1 MAEVVVKNLTKRYGS
16 KVALNNISFTVKK
29 GEILGVVGKSGAGKS
44 TLIRILRGVDKDYEG
59 YVEILGRRENFREVT
74 AIHLQR
80 NFALW
85 AEPAIHNIIR
95 KLYAVRNDSDES
107 LPMEE
112 EWEEYEKKALEIL
125 KLVGL
130 EHKKDVFANVLSGGE
145 KQRLILGRQIAKIY
159 ERGEGVLLLDEP
171 ATMACPA
178 SKQILLDVLKNI
190 NRKLNITIIITS
202 HLPEI
207 HNYLCHRCIL
217 LEEGRIVLDGKPRE
231 VIEKFMEN
239 MSPPYIRKST
249 PKDKTIIEV
258 KNVCKRY
265 FVVRGGETLNM
276 RNISFHVK
284 EGEILSIIGPSG
296 AGKSVLL
303 RLLAG
308 VEAPDSGR
316 IVVDGVDLSEYGWK
330 RIELRRKIGILHQE
344 FSLSHYLTVE
354 DMLKYRAGIK
364 GEKAITAAKLKS
376 EELGLSPKVV
386 DGIYQLI
393 DLPEEEMKSKLERLG
408 LSYDIVNILFPALV
422 DDDFNPKEILKT
434 LNLGEEVLN
443 KTPIELSGGE
453 KVRVALAL
461 QLITKPK
468 ILFLDE
474 PFGDLDPITL
484 RDVANYLKKINDKY
498 GTTIVLISHHIP
510 LIKEISDRV
519 ILIDNGK
526 VEMEGD
532 AEVVCDRFIEIS
544 NSRFLGEDL
553 KIKHN

>member
-1 MAEVVVKNLTKRYGS
+1 MTAVVVKNLRKRYNN
-16 KVALNNISFTVKK
+16 KIALDNVSFQVEK

-44 TLIRILRGVDKDYEG
+44 TLIRILRGIDRDYEG
-59 YVEILGRRENFREVT
+59 YVEILGRRDNFREVT

-85 AEPAIHNIIR
+85 AEPAIYNIIR
-95 KLYAVRNDSDES
+95 KLYAVRNNCDES

-125 KLVGL
+125 RLVGL
-130 EHKKDVFANVLSGGE
+130 EHKKDVLANVLSGGE
-145 KQRLILGRQIAKIY
+145 KQRLILARQIAKIY
-159 ERGEGVLLLDEP
+159 EKGEGVLLLDEP

-190 NRKLNITIIITS
+190 NRELNIPIVITS

-207 HNYLCHRCIL
+207 HRYLCNRTIL
-217 LEEGRIVLDGKPRE
+217 LEEGKVILDGKPEE
-231 VIEKFMEN
+231 VIEKFLEEMA
-239 MSPPYIRKST
+239 PPYIRRSK
-249 PKDKTIIEV
+249 PKDRAIIEV
-258 KNVCKRY
+258 KNVSKRY

-276 RNISFHVK
+276 RNISFHVR

-303 RLLAG
+303 RLLG
-308 VEAPDSGR
+308 GLELPDSGK
-316 IVVDGVDLSEYGWK
+316 IIVDGVDLSEYGWK

-344 FSLSHYLTVE
+344 FSIPHYLTVR
-354 DMLKYRAGIK
+354 DMLKYRAGVK
-364 GEKAITAAKLKS
+364 GEGAITAAKLKS
-376 EELGLSPKVV
+376 QELGISPKVV

-393 DLPEEEMKSKLERLG
+393 DLPEEERRSKLERLG
-408 LSYDIVNILFPALV
+408 LSYNIINTLFPAIV
-422 DDDFNPKEILKT
+422 DEDFNPVEILKM
-434 LNLGEEVLN
+434 LDLDEEVLN
-443 KTPIELSGGE
+443 RRAEELSGGE

-468 ILFLDE
+468 ILLLDE

-484 RDVANYLKKINDKY
+484 RNVANYLKMINDRY
-498 GTTIVLISHHIP
+498 STTVVLISHHIP

-519 ILIDNGK
+519 ILIDRGK
-526 VEMEGD
+526 IEMEGD
-532 AEVVCDRFIEIS
+532 PEVVCDKFIEIS
-544 NSRFLGEDL
+544 NSRFLGEE
-553 KIKHN
+553 KE

>member
-1 MAEVVVKNLTKRYGS
+1 MVILMAAVVVKNLTKRYGK
-16 KVALNNISFTVKK
+16 KVALDNISFQVEE
-29 GEILGVVGKSGAGKS
+29 GEILGVMGKSGAGKS
-44 TLIRILRGVDKDYEG
+44 TLIRILRGVDRDYEG
-59 YVEILGRRENFREVT
+59 YVEILGRRDNFREVT

-85 AEPAIHNIIR
+85 AEPAIYNIIR
-95 KLYAVRNDSDES
+95 KLYAVRNNCDES

-125 KLVGL
+125 RLVGL

-145 KQRLILGRQIAKIY
+145 KQRLILGRQIAKVY

-178 SKQILLDVLKNI
+178 SKQILLDVLKKV
-190 NRKLNITIIITS
+190 NRELNVPIIITS

-207 HNYLCHRCIL
+207 HRYLCHRCIL
-217 LEEGRIVLDGKPRE
+217 LEEGRIVMEGRPEE
-231 VIEKFMEN
+231 VIGKFLEE
-239 MSPPYIRKST
+239 MSPPYIRRSK
-249 PKDKTIIEV
+249 PKDRVIIDV
-258 KNVCKRY
+258 KNVSKRY
-265 FVVRGGETLNM
+265 FLVRGGETLNM
-276 RNISFHVK
+276 RGISFQVR

-308 VEAPDSGR
+308 LELPDSGK
-316 IVVDGVDLSEYGWK
+316 IIVDGVDLSEYGWK

-344 FSLSHYLTVE
+344 FSLPHYLTVGE
-354 DMLKYRAGIK
+354 MLRYRAGVK
-364 GEKAITAAKLKS
+364 GERAITSARLKS
-376 EELGLSPKVV
+376 KELGISPKVV

-393 DLPEEEMKSKLERLG
+393 DLPEEERRNKLEKLG
-408 LSYDIVNILFPALV
+408 LSQDIVDILFPALV
-422 DDDFNPKEILKT
+422 DEDFNPMEILKT
-434 LNLGEEVLN
+434 LNLDEEVLN
-443 KTPIELSGGE
+443 KTPLELSGGE

-461 QLITKPK
+461 QLVTKPK
-468 ILFLDE
+468 ILLLDE

-484 RDVANYLKKINDKY
+484 RDVANYLKRINDKY

-519 ILIDNGK
+519 ILIDRGK
-526 VEMEGD
+526 VVMEGD
-532 AEVVCDRFIEIS
+532 PEEVCNRFIEIS
-544 NSRFLGEDL
+544 NSRFLG
-553 KIKHN
+553 K

>member
-1 MAEVVVKNLTKRYGS
+1 MTAVVVKNLTKRYGN
-16 KVALNNISFTVKK
+16 KVALDNVSFHVKE

-44 TLIRILRGVDKDYEG
+44 TLIRILRGVDRDYEG
-59 YVEILGRRENFREVT
+59 YVEILGRRDDFREVT

-85 AEPAIHNIIR
+85 AEPTINNIIR
-95 KLYAVRNDSDES
+95 KLYAVRNNCDES

-125 KLVGL
+125 RLVGL

-178 SKQILLDVLKNI
+178 SKQILLDILKNI
-190 NRKLNITIIITS
+190 NKELNVPIIITS

-217 LEEGRIVLDGKPRE
+217 LEEGRVVLEGKPKE
-231 VIEKFMEN
+231 VIEKFLQE
-239 MSPPYIRKST
+239 MSPPYIRKSK
-249 PKDKTIIEV
+249 PKDRAIIEV
-258 KNVCKRY
+258 KNVSKRY

-276 RNISFHVK
+276 RDISFHVK

-308 VEAPDSGR
+308 LEFPDRGK
-316 IVVDGVDLSEYGWK
+316 IIVDGIDLSEYGWE
-330 RIELRRKIGILHQE
+330 RIELRRRIGILHQE
-344 FSLSHYLTVE
+344 FSLPHYITVG
-354 DMLKYRAGIK
+354 DMLKYRAGVK
-364 GEKAITAAKLKS
+364 GERAIATAKLKS
-376 EELGLSPKVV
+376 EELGISPKVV

-408 LSYDIVNILFPALV
+408 LTYDIVNILFPALV
-422 DDDFNPKEILKT
+422 DEDFNPMEILKT

-443 KTPIELSGGE
+443 KTPLELSGGE
-453 KVRVALAL
+453 RVRVALAL

-468 ILFLDE
+468 ILLLDE

-519 ILIDNGK
+519 ILIDRGK
-526 VEMEGD
+526 VVMEGD
-532 AEVVCDRFIEIS
+532 PEVVCDRFIEIS
-544 NSRFLGEDL
+544 NSRFLGGR
-553 KIKHN
+553 

>member
-1 MAEVVVKNLTKRYGS
+1 MTAVVVKNLRKRYNN
-16 KVALNNISFTVKK
+16 KIALDNVSFQVEK

-44 TLIRILRGVDKDYEG
+44 TLIRILRGIDRDYEG
-59 YVEILGRRENFREVT
+59 YVEILGRRDNFREVT

-85 AEPAIHNIIR
+85 AEPAIYNIIR
-95 KLYAVRNDSDES
+95 KLYAVRNNCEES

-125 KLVGL
+125 RLVGL
-130 EHKKDVFANVLSGGE
+130 EHKKDVLANVLSGGE
-145 KQRLILGRQIAKIY
+145 KQRLILARQIAKIY
-159 ERGEGVLLLDEP
+159 EKGEGVLLLDEP

-190 NRKLNITIIITS
+190 NRELNIPIVITS

-207 HNYLCHRCIL
+207 HRYLCNRTIL
-217 LEEGRIVLDGKPRE
+217 LEEGKVILDGKPEE
-231 VIEKFMEN
+231 VIEKFLEEMA
-239 MSPPYIRKST
+239 PPYIRRSK
-249 PKDKTIIEV
+249 PKDRAIIEV
-258 KNVCKRY
+258 KNVSKRY

-276 RNISFHVK
+276 RNISFHVR

-303 RLLAG
+303 RLLG
-308 VEAPDSGR
+308 GLELPDSGK
-316 IVVDGVDLSEYGWK
+316 IIVDGVDLSEYGWK

-344 FSLSHYLTVE
+344 FSIPHYLTVR
-354 DMLKYRAGIK
+354 DMLKYRAGVK
-364 GEKAITAAKLKS
+364 GEGAITAAKLKS
-376 EELGLSPKVV
+376 QELGISPKVV

-393 DLPEEEMKSKLERLG
+393 DLSEEERRSKLERLG
-408 LSYDIVNILFPALV
+408 LSYNIINTLFPAIV
-422 DDDFNPKEILKT
+422 DEDFNPVEILKM
-434 LNLGEEVLN
+434 LDLDEEVLN
-443 KTPIELSGGE
+443 RRAEELSGGE

-468 ILFLDE
+468 ILLLDE

-484 RDVANYLKKINDKY
+484 RNVANYLKMINDRY
-498 GTTIVLISHHIP
+498 STTVVLISHHIP

-519 ILIDNGK
+519 ILIDRGK
-526 VEMEGD
+526 IEMEGD
-532 AEVVCDRFIEIS
+532 PEVVCDKFIEIS
-544 NSRFLGEDL
+544 NSRFLGEE
-553 KIKHN
+553 KE

>member
-1 MAEVVVKNLTKRYGS
+1 MTAVVVKNLRKRYNN
-16 KVALNNISFTVKK
+16 KIALDNVSFQVEK

-44 TLIRILRGVDKDYEG
+44 TLIRILRGIDRDYEG
-59 YVEILGRRENFREVT
+59 YVEILGRRDNFREVT

-85 AEPAIHNIIR
+85 AEPAIYNIIR
-95 KLYAVRNDSDES
+95 KLYAVRNNCEES

-125 KLVGL
+125 RLVGL
-130 EHKKDVFANVLSGGE
+130 EHKKDVLANVLSGGE
-145 KQRLILGRQIAKIY
+145 KQRLILARQIAKIY
-159 ERGEGVLLLDEP
+159 EKGEGVLLLDEP

-190 NRKLNITIIITS
+190 NRELNIPIVITS

-207 HNYLCHRCIL
+207 HRYLCNRTIL
-217 LEEGRIVLDGKPRE
+217 LEEGKVILDGKPEE
-231 VIEKFMEN
+231 VIEKFLEEMA
-239 MSPPYIRKST
+239 PPYIRRSK
-249 PKDKTIIEV
+249 PKDRAIIEV
-258 KNVCKRY
+258 KNVSKRY

-276 RNISFHVK
+276 RNISFHVR

-303 RLLAG
+303 RLLG
-308 VEAPDSGR
+308 GLELPDSGK
-316 IVVDGVDLSEYGWK
+316 IIVDGVDLSEYGWK

-344 FSLSHYLTVE
+344 FSIPHYLTVR
-354 DMLKYRAGIK
+354 DMLKYRAGVK
-364 GEKAITAAKLKS
+364 GEGAITAAKLKS
-376 EELGLSPKVV
+376 QELGISPKVV

-393 DLPEEEMKSKLERLG
+393 DLPEEERRSKLERLG
-408 LSYDIVNILFPALV
+408 LSYNIINTLFPAIV
-422 DDDFNPKEILKT
+422 DEDFNPVEILKM
-434 LNLGEEVLN
+434 LDLDEEVLN
-443 KTPIELSGGE
+443 RRAEELSGGE

-468 ILFLDE
+468 ILLLDE

-484 RDVANYLKKINDKY
+484 RNVANYLKMINDRY
-498 GTTIVLISHHIP
+498 STTVVLISHHIP

-519 ILIDNGK
+519 ILIDRGK
-526 VEMEGD
+526 IEMEGD
-532 AEVVCDRFIEIS
+532 PEVVCDKFIEIS
-544 NSRFLGEDL
+544 NSRFLGEE
-553 KIKHN
+553 KE

>member
-1 MAEVVVKNLTKRYGS
+1 MTAVVVKNLRKRYNN
-16 KVALNNISFTVKK
+16 KIALDNVSFQVEK

-44 TLIRILRGVDKDYEG
+44 TLIRILRGIDREYEG
-59 YVEILGRRENFREVT
+59 YVEILGRRDNFREVT

-85 AEPAIHNIIR
+85 AEPAIYNIIR
-95 KLYAVRNDSDES
+95 KLYAVRNNCDES

-125 KLVGL
+125 RLVGL
-130 EHKKDVFANVLSGGE
+130 EHKKDVLANVLSGGE
-145 KQRLILGRQIAKIY
+145 KQRLILARQIAKIY
-159 ERGEGVLLLDEP
+159 EKGEGVLLLDEP

-190 NRKLNITIIITS
+190 NRELNIPIVITS

-207 HNYLCHRCIL
+207 HRYLCNRTIL
-217 LEEGRIVLDGKPRE
+217 LEEGKVILDGKPEE
-231 VIEKFMEN
+231 VIEKFLEEMA
-239 MSPPYIRKST
+239 PPYIRRSK
-249 PKDKTIIEV
+249 PKDRAIIEV
-258 KNVCKRY
+258 KNVSKRY

-276 RNISFHVK
+276 RNISFHVR

-303 RLLAG
+303 RLLG
-308 VEAPDSGR
+308 GLELPDSGK
-316 IVVDGVDLSEYGWK
+316 IIVDGVDLSEYGWK

-344 FSLSHYLTVE
+344 FSIPHYLTVR
-354 DMLKYRAGIK
+354 DMLKYRAGVK
-364 GEKAITAAKLKS
+364 GEGAITAAKLKS
-376 EELGLSPKVV
+376 QELGISPKVV

-393 DLPEEEMKSKLERLG
+393 DLPEEERRSKLERLG
-408 LSYDIVNILFPALV
+408 LSYNIINTLFPAIV
-422 DDDFNPKEILKT
+422 DEDFNPVEILKM
-434 LNLGEEVLN
+434 LDLDEEVLN
-443 KTPIELSGGE
+443 RRAEELSGGE

-468 ILFLDE
+468 ILLLDE

-484 RDVANYLKKINDKY
+484 RNVANYLKMINDRY
-498 GTTIVLISHHIP
+498 STTVVLISHHIP

-519 ILIDNGK
+519 ILIDRGK
-526 VEMEGD
+526 IEMEGD
-532 AEVVCDRFIEIS
+532 PEVVCDKFIEIS
-544 NSRFLGEDL
+544 NSRFLGEE
-553 KIKHN
+553 KE